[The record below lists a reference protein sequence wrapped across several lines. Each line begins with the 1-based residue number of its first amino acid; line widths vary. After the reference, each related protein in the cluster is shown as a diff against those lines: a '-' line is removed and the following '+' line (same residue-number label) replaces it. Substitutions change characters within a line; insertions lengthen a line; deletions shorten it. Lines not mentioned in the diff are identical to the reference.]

1 MVLATTQFLSRSW
14 AAFLLPMSPKSK
26 NRRLNLRV
34 SLPVYNQLKAEL
46 KFLDLDSRLTWIEET
61 QILTCSDFLR
71 STIAAFVRRYLDQ
84 GVVIEAELD
93 AETTSVPFYLD
104 RTSEGLW
111 NTAIQQGIAVSY
123 NQLADFAL
131 LDYFDRQARIA
142 ASLRQ
147 DALLYKNQI
156 LSGNLSELRRTLL
169 EAT

>member
-1 MVLATTQFLSRSW
+1 
-14 AAFLLPMSPKSK
+14 MSPKSK

-46 KFLDLDSRLTWIEET
+46 QFLDLDSRLTWIEET
-61 QILTCSDFLR
+61 HILTCSDFLR

-131 LDYFDRQARIA
+131 LDYFDRQAKIA

-169 EAT
+169 ETSI